1 MKSFMMI
8 PVEFVVLGLIGFG
21 FIQIVLI
28 GAVVKLIHD
37 VARLEQKLTDCQ
49 CNHGRMAGI

>member
-1 MKSFMMI
+1 MMI
-8 PVEFVVLGLIGFG
+8 PVELIVLSLLGFG
-21 FIQIVLI
+21 FIQIALV

-49 CNHGRMAGI
+49 CNRGRMVGL